1 MQMRLAGKTAVIT
14 GAASGIGRATAIR
27 FAAEGAKLIVGDR
40 HEERL
45 KEVVATIRSAG
56 GAVISA
62 VGDIAQRQTAESL
75 VDLAVESHGRIDVLV
90 NNAGTMDHFQ
100 GVGELSDEM
109 WRRVFAINVD
119 GPMFTSR
126 RAVPHMVKQGGG
138 SIVNMGSMSGYSGAS
153 AGVAYTAS
161 KHAVLGLT
169 RATAWRYAKEG
180 IRCNAICPGAV
191 RTNIEETM
199 PRDQIDPAGF
209 ERSAAFF
216 MLTAAILEPTD
227 IAALALYLASDE
239 ARFVN
244 GAAIG
249 ADSGMSAA

>member
-1 MQMRLAGKTAVIT
+1 MRLKGKSVVIT

-27 FAAEGAKLIVGDR
+27 FAAEGASLVIGDR

-45 KEVVATIRSAG
+45 KEVVATIRGSG
-56 GAVISA
+56 GNVTSQL
-62 VGDIAQRQTAESL
+62 GDISRKETAEAL
-75 VDLAVESHGRIDVLV
+75 VDLAVTTHGRIDVLV
-90 NNAGTMDHFQ
+90 NNAGIMDHLQ
-100 GVGELSDEM
+100 GVGELADEV
-109 WRRVFAINVD
+109 WRSVFATNVD

-126 RAVPHMVKQGGG
+126 RAVPRMLKQGGG
-138 SIVNMGSMSGYSGAS
+138 SIVNLCSMAAYSGAS

-161 KHAVLGLT
+161 KHALLGLT

-199 PRDQIDPAGF
+199 PKDKVDAVGF
-209 ERSAAFF
+209 ERAFAFNLLMAAV
-216 MLTAAILEPTD
+216 LEPSD

-239 ARFVN
+239 SRYVN
-244 GAAIG
+244 GAMIG
-249 ADSGMSAA
+249 ADSGMSAT

>member
-1 MQMRLAGKTAVIT
+1 MRLAGKTAVIT

-27 FAAEGAKLIVGDR
+27 FAAEGAQLVIGDR
-40 HEERL
+40 HAERL
-45 KEVVATIRSAG
+45 AEVVATIRVAG
-56 GAVISA
+56 GTVISA
-62 VGDIAQRQTAESL
+62 LGDISQRQAAEGL
-75 VDLAVESHGRIDVLV
+75 VDLAVQTHGRIDVLV

-100 GVGELSDEM
+100 GVGELSDEL

-153 AGVAYTAS
+153 AGAAYTAS

-199 PRDQIDPAGF
+199 PKDQIDAAGF
-209 ERSAAFF
+209 ERSVAFF
-216 MLTAAILEPTD
+216 MLTAAILEPAD